1 MNLGHASPTA
11 HPRAVGI
18 LNRIGEFFYER
29 APDPPD
35 PRLVAALEHVVDTAI
50 AKREGVAVT
59 QPIGASG
66 IVSTGGYVQTS
77 ERSADLVGT
86 TRQQKFEEWKRLLAQ
101 IGGAYRIY
109 LVLIGSPTW
118 SLPPWKASKDT
129 DPTPEDEERAAWA
142 LNQLLNLGEDGLERL
157 VMELSIAFWDGL
169 AVGAWTAKA
178 MPPGDL
184 AAFGLADVLKLPL
197 STIERYD
204 LDPQGRVLGIVQRD
218 PNTGVE
224 IAIPRERLVWQRDL
238 PTTTNPAG
246 DGAMRFLAESVRR
259 LLALETLFDKGVEA
273 DVNGVPIIYAPII
286 EMRAQIGQ
294 PKSNGQPYT
303 QADFDADLAY
313 AYTFIDAKKR
323 KNAGLVL
330 DSSTVPNPDGTP
342 SNVRRFTA
350 EVISAQ
356 SSSQDVLLKRM
367 RQLAWDMRA
376 LIGFEFQS
384 LGEDGAGSLAMHES
398 KWGVTLY
405 VLSAVLN
412 GIAKTIKRDLLRPLW
427 ILNGWDPKNPT
438 DPQNVPTP
446 AWDAL
451 EFADVGKVASA
462 ISAMLTADGTAP
474 GRADHVVDRILE
486 NLGFPPLKEEDPE
499 MAAMARDQ
507 ALTAAGLGKPDPNA
521 LDAQET

>member
-18 LNRIGEFFYER
+18 LNRIGEFFFER
-29 APDPPD
+29 APEPPD

-204 LDPQGRVLGIVQRD
+204 LDPQGRVLFANTAFGDLLQLDAPALQGRPVGQALMALGI
-218 PNTGVE
+218 G
-224 IAIPRERLVWQRDL
+224 
-238 PTTTNPAG
+238 G
-246 DGAMRFLAESVRR
+246 
-259 LLALETLFDKGVEA
+259 LALSE
-273 DVNGVPIIYAPII
+273 
-286 EMRAQIGQ
+286 
-294 PKSNGQPYT
+294 S
-303 QADFDADLAY
+303 
-313 AYTFIDAKKR
+313 
-323 KNAGLVL
+323 
-330 DSSTVPNPDGTP
+330 DG
-342 SNVRRFTA
+342 
-350 EVISAQ
+350 
-356 SSSQDVLLKRM
+356 
-367 RQLAWDMRA
+367 
-376 LIGFEFQS
+376 G
-384 LGEDGAGSLAMHES
+384 
-398 KWGVTLY
+398 
-405 VLSAVLN
+405 
-412 GIAKTIKRDLLRPLW
+412 
-427 ILNGWDPKNPT
+427 
-438 DPQNVPTP
+438 
-446 AWDAL
+446 
-451 EFADVGKVASA
+451 
-462 ISAMLTADGTAP
+462 
-474 GRADHVVDRILE
+474 
-486 NLGFPPLKEEDPE
+486 
-499 MAAMARDQ
+499 
-507 ALTAAGLGKPDPNA
+507 AGLGL
-521 LDAQET
+521 LDAALVCEVVGEAAAPGPLIFNPHLVPMARGILASLALPDHALRFTMTEALPMVARAAQRPTRIATSRSGT